1 MENSLVVNPLAEV
14 AAFMGKI
21 YDSILDTI
29 GMTPLVCLHQIIEEV
44 GQRTEMAGKL
54 MVTTWLPPPNDTYQ
68 QRYLTVFPKGN
79 DTSSS

>member
-1 MENSLVVNPLAEV
+1 MVNPLAEV
-14 AAFMGKI
+14 TAFMGKI

-29 GMTPLVCLHQIIEEV
+29 GMTPLVCLHQIIEEI
-44 GQRTEMAGKL
+44 GQRREMAGKL
-54 MVTTWLPPPNDTYQ
+54 MVTSWLPPPNDTYQ

>member
-1 MENSLVVNPLAEV
+1 MENSLVVNPLTEV
-14 AAFMGKI
+14 AAFIGKF

-29 GMTPLVCLHQIIEEV
+29 GMTPLDCLHQIIEEV
-44 GQRTEMAGKL
+44 GQRTEKAGKII
-54 MVTTWLPPPNDTYQ
+54 VTIWLSPPSYTYQ

>member
-1 MENSLVVNPLAEV
+1 MANPVAEV
-14 AAFMGKI
+14 AAFRGKI

-29 GMTPLVCLHQIIEEV
+29 GMTPLVCLHQTIEEV

-54 MVTTWLPPPNDTYQ
+54 MVTTWFPPPNDTYQ

>member
-1 MENSLVVNPLAEV
+1 MANPAAEV

-29 GMTPLVCLHQIIEEV
+29 GMTPLVRLHQIIEEA

-54 MVTTWLPPPNDTYQ
+54 MVTTWFPPPSDTYQ
-68 QRYLTVFPKGN
+68 QRYLTVFSKGN
-79 DTSSS
+79 DASSS

>member
-1 MENSLVVNPLAEV
+1 MVKPLADV
-14 AAFMGKI
+14 TAFMGKI

-29 GMTPLVCLHQIIEEV
+29 DMTPLVCLHQIMEEV

-68 QRYLTVFPKGN
+68 QRYLVVFPKGN